1 MVTSPTK
8 TCGIS
13 LVSRSGSGVSR
24 VGVAVGV
31 VVVVVV
37 GVGVGVG
44 SRAGAR
50 ARVGV
55 AVGSAVGVGDG
66 IGFAVG
72 SGGGVEVLAGNGVGE
87 VVVLLT
93 PEAHADKTNSNE
105 AITTRN
111 PVGFIL
117 RHSPFNTESIMIY
130 NSSRALTKHNLE
142 LPGLTAPD

>member
-8 TCGIS
+8 TWGIS

-24 VGVAVGV
+24 VGIAVGVAVG
-31 VVVVVV
+31 VVV
-37 GVGVGVG
+37 GVGVG
-44 SRAGAR
+44 SRAGAGAR

-66 IGFAVG
+66 IGLAVG
-72 SGGGVEVLAGNGVGE
+72 PGRGVGVLAGSGVGG

-93 PEAHADKTNSNE
+93 LEAHADKTNSNE

-117 RHSPFNTESIMIY
+117 RSPPSTPS
-130 NSSRALTKHNLE
+130 
-142 LPGLTAPD
+142 P

>member
-31 VVVVVV
+31 VVGV

-55 AVGSAVGVGDG
+55 AFGSAVGVGDG

-117 RHSPFNTESIMIY
+117 RHPPSTPSP
-130 NSSRALTKHNLE
+130 
-142 LPGLTAPD
+142 